1 MKRGLFL
8 VIIRVIGADIVDMQE
23 NQSSRRVYHVT
34 SYGAD
39 PTGKTD
45 STDAL
50 IGALSDAFNQ
60 DLSDGFLMNG
70 IVNLG
75 GAEIDLEGGTYSI
88 SRPLRLPIT
97 GRGNFKVRMLSKFDG
112 YSMKQLRYAA
122 QLIMRSEKNYAVV

>member
-1 MKRGLFL
+1 
-8 VIIRVIGADIVDMQE
+8 MQE
-23 NQSSRRVYHVT
+23 NPSSRRVYHVT

-97 GRGNFKVRMLSKFDG
+97 GRGNFKVRTYAFKVRTIYVIYLSPLYWPDW
-112 YSMKQLRYAA
+112 
-122 QLIMRSEKNYAVV
+122 